1 MGIRTPDLL
10 HAMKPGH
17 IRSPV
22 SIRRD
27 QRKDRWRA
35 TPGDAEQRPQTPICY
50 PTRYPQSRAI
60 EPPPRAEAIRWARPG
75 SSATLRGRDAHT
87 GRATSQPVTQ
97 TAHRGHS
104 TRGLTRPNLP
114 ELRALTLRISMRI
127 LDGSFDGGSVGP
139 MGSWC
144 CRTAR
149 VRFASVQPYVPIRP
163 ASGNVVM

>member
-1 MGIRTPDLL
+1 MRLTSGKANTEQRRATQNNDRKRRS
-10 HAMKPGH
+10 ATQRAT
-17 IRSPV
+17 RSP
-22 SIRRD
+22 
-27 QRKDRWRA
+27 
-35 TPGDAEQRPQTPICY
+35 G
-50 PTRYPQSRAI
+50 QSN
-60 EPPPRAEAIRWARPG
+60 PLPRAEAIRWARPG
-75 SSATLRGRDAHT
+75 SSATLRGRDDHT